1 MLQETGNLYLAVA
14 DDLARMITDGRWR
27 TGDRVPSVR
36 GLATERRVSPTTA
49 LAALRALERR
59 GLVEARPKSG
69 YFVRLKLRATAALPV
84 TRPSQRPQPIQIQ
97 GRVGAVISA
106 SLEPGT
112 IQLGSG
118 LPDPAWFPTDVLE
131 RMLRQAVRESPRLL
145 GEYGPL
151 IGLAPLRE
159 ALSRRYAEFGCTID
173 PDEFVVTNG
182 CMNALTIAL
191 SAVTRPGDVVA
202 IESPAYFGFLLLLE
216 TFGLKALEIPT
227 DFRTGLSVEALSA
240 ALSAPGGERVR
251 AVLLTSSHSNPT
263 GATLPEESRRAL
275 AALAQK
281 HDLAIVEDDIYGE
294 LSHAGERP
302 RPIKAFDASQ
312 RVITCSSFS
321 KSLAPG
327 ARLGWVAGARY
338 ADAIRL
344 RHLTTSVASPASAQR
359 AVAEY
364 LDSGRYTRHLQRV
377 RAKCAENVDRVA
389 DAVERH
395 FPAGTRMTLPKGGF
409 LLWVVLPAG
418 YDSLEL
424 WERARAARVSIM
436 PGHLFSVTGRYRSS
450 LRLNCSL
457 PWTPRVDAALATLG
471 RLAKQSMTAGGKS

>member
-1 MLQETGNLYLAVA
+1 MLQETGNLYLDVA

-69 YFVRLKLRATAALPV
+69 YFVRLKLRTTAALPV
-84 TRPSQRPQPIQIQ
+84 TRPSARPQPIQIQ

-118 LPDPAWFPTDVLE
+118 LPDPAWFPTEVLE
-131 RMLRQAVRESPRLL
+131 RLLRQAVRESPRLL

-191 SAVTRPGDVVA
+191 SAVTRAGDVVA

-227 DFRTGLSVEALSA
+227 DFRTGMSVDALSS

-263 GATLPEESRRAL
+263 GATLPEDSRRAL

-281 HDLAIVEDDIYGE
+281 HDLAIIEDDIYGE
-294 LSHAGERP
+294 LSHAGDRP
-302 RPIKAFDASQ
+302 RPIKTFDDSE

-327 ARLGWVAGARY
+327 ARLGWVAGGRY

-344 RHLTTSVASPASAQR
+344 RHLTTSVATSASAQR

-377 RAKCAENVDRVA
+377 RARCAENVDRVA

-395 FPAGTRMTLPKGGF
+395 FPAGTRMTLPNGGF

-418 YDSLEL
+418 YDSLVL

-457 PWTPRVDAALATLG
+457 AWSPRVEAALATLG
-471 RLAKQSMTAGGKS
+471 RLARQSFATSTRT